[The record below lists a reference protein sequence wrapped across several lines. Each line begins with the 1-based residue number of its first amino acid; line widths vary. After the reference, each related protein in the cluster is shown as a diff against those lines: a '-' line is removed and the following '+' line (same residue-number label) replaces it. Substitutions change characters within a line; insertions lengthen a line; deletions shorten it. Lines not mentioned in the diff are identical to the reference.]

1 MSAPA
6 VAVSG
11 DRDAEQEAAHAART
25 APGLSPRR
33 AARTAARH
41 AAEADRVRRLDP
53 DVVGELT
60 RAGCSRHFVPAEH
73 GGTEG
78 TFTSLVD
85 AAAHVGE
92 GCASAAWVG
101 TLFAAHGRIASYL
114 PGRAR
119 RELWDATPDTRIA
132 AGIAPPRLDATEVP
146 GGRRLTGEWPN
157 VSGADFAD
165 WVLLAARAGGGGG
178 GEAVPTLFLVPI
190 ADCAVLDTWHP
201 AGMRGTGSST
211 VGVEDVFVP
220 GHRAVP
226 RDRLLL
232 PREPGAARCHSVPYP
247 FVAALMFAAPVLG
260 AARGALADWV
270 RTPRA
275 STPALDAV
283 LARSSAELRAAE
295 LLLRG
300 AAGRADTAPVEPLTV
315 AETVR
320 DVVAAVELCGTAVDR
335 LAHADGCP
343 CPSGSTEGPVRRRL
357 RDIRTASTH
366 AMLRFEPSA
375 RSYAQ
380 ALLGA

>member
-6 VAVSG
+6 VPVAG
-11 DRDAEQEAAHAART
+11 DHDPEQEAAHT
-25 APGLSPRR
+25 AGGLSPRR
-33 AARTAARH
+33 AARIAAWH
-41 AAEADRVRRLDP
+41 AEEADRVRRLNP
-53 DVVGELT
+53 DVVDELT
-60 RAGCSRHFVPAEH
+60 RAGFNRHFVPARH

-92 GCASAAWVG
+92 GCASAAWVA

-114 PGRAR
+114 PDRAR
-119 RELWDATPDTRIA
+119 SELWDATPDTGIA
-132 AGIAPPRLDATEVP
+132 AGIAPPRLDAAAVP
-146 GGRRLTGEWPN
+146 GGWRLTGEWPN

-165 WVLLAARAGGGGG
+165 WVLLAARSGGDGPGGGS
-178 GEAVPTLFLVPI
+178 PTLFLVP
-190 ADCAVLDTWHP
+190 AEDCAVLDTWHP
-201 AGMRGTGSST
+201 AGMRGTGSNT
-211 VGVEDVFVP
+211 VRVEGVFVP

-232 PREPGAARCHSVPYP
+232 PLDPGAARCHSVPYP

-260 AARGALADWV
+260 AARGAQAEWI
-270 RTPRA
+270 RTVKG
-275 STPALDAV
+275 STPALNNA

-295 LLLRG
+295 MLLR
-300 AAGRADTAPVEPLTV
+300 AAAERADTAPVAPLTV

-335 LAHADGCP
+335 LAHADGGP
-343 CPSGSTEGPVRRRL
+343 SPSGSQEDPVRRRL
-357 RDIRTASTH
+357 RDLRTASTH

-380 ALLGA
+380 AVLGA